1 MAVTGQNVRLMAV
14 YANTPATKSSVS
26 RLFPPLPFPCY
37 DRPVRHLIAALISVL
52 PVLWV
57 HSTSADVVELMVGER
72 VEGVLKEATPAGVV
86 IDVAGQSVRFEVSKV
101 RAIHFGSPGPPPPA
115 PGSSPP
121 ASVSP
126 PKPPSPAEGVLQLIQ
141 SLRSAV
147 AGGTTLREYEGRVN
161 DTAPLV
167 ELYLAGLPPDAGTAA
182 VRDAMRY
189 YLLAEWA
196 WSNQGTATRT
206 VWLRKDDA
214 LGRCPGYQDFASE
227 MRGKGEAFYA
237 ERMRSYL
244 VIADGV
250 ISVLWTCA
258 SDKVAE
264 AEKLLVTAK

>member
-14 YANTPATKSSVS
+14 YASTPGTKSPVL
-26 RLFPPLPFPCY
+26 RLLPPFPFPCY
-37 DRPVRHLIAALISVL
+37 DRQVRHLIAALISVL
-52 PVLWV
+52 PFVWL
-57 HSTSADVVELMVGER
+57 HPTSADVVELRAGER
-72 VEGVLKEATPAGVV
+72 VEGVLKEATPGGVV
-86 IDVAGQSVRFEVSKV
+86 IDVAGQSIRFEVSKV
-101 RAIHFGSPGPPPPA
+101 RAIHFGSPAPPPPK

-161 DTAPLV
+161 DAAPLV
-167 ELYLAGLPPDAGTAA
+167 ELYLAGLPPNAGTAA

-196 WSNQGTATRT
+196 WSNQGTASRT

-214 LGRCPGYQDFASE
+214 LARCPGYQDFASE

-258 SDKVAE
+258 SDKIAE
-264 AEKLLVTAK
+264 AEKLLVTSK